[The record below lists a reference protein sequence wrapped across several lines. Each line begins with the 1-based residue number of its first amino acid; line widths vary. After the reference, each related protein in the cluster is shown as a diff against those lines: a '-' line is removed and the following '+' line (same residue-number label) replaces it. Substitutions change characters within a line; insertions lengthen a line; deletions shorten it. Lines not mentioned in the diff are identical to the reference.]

1 MKIVIE
7 MDDVLSDCVN
17 SAIEETKTLLMEYL
31 TYNNLSDCDL
41 NDLDNY
47 GQLHEIID
55 SSVPVYTKQI
65 KDAWYLHG
73 DELTD
78 AYLNAG
84 IGNNPMDND
93 GMAAIYCYIQQEV
106 NNWFCDNK
114 DDLFAEAEAA

>member
-1 MKIVIE
+1 MKIRIE

-31 TYNNLSDCDL
+31 KENDLSHCDLSDIDSH
-41 NDLDNY
+41 
-47 GQLHEIID
+47 GELHEIID

-65 KDAWYLHG
+65 KDAWYLHE
-73 DELTD
+73 DKSTD
-78 AYLNAG
+78 AYMNAG

-106 NNWFCDNK
+106 YHWFDDNI
-114 DDLFAEAEAA
+114 DDLFAEAEAT